1 MSATSG
7 RPRSWIT
14 FACLLFLT
22 SVMAWSGY
30 VQKRPCL
37 QNQWQDAFQY
47 TRHCY
52 SDIVPLYYAE
62 KLADGAVPYRDHPV
76 EYPVLIGGA
85 MLVASDAARPADPIE
100 RPRRNYQINVLM
112 LTAGL
117 FAVVITTGLLGGRR
131 RWDAAMVAVAPVML
145 VYEFYNWDLYAMAF
159 AGFGMEAWRRRRP
172 ELAGV
177 LFGLGAAT
185 KIYPA
190 FLLVALLPLC
200 FRAGRMRAWYVASA
214 SATAAFVAV
223 NLPIY
228 LNYREGFLEFYR
240 LSRRR
245 GAEIDTIYY
254 QLGHLTERF
263 TGGFGKTVHDLV
275 APNLSGERHPSA
287 LNLITLLAL
296 IVLWSAIYLIV
307 LRAPTRPR
315 VPQVA
320 FLIVVAFLLVN
331 KVWSPQYALWYLP
344 LGVLALPRWRMFAL
358 WQLLEVSVFIGVMGY
373 LAFWINRD
381 HGVSAGPFFT
391 AVVLRNLMLLTMAG
405 LIVRDMYRPS
415 RDLVRRDDVDD
426 PAGGVLDG
434 TEDRWPDWWPLRT
447 RAQELVPTVPDAAEA
462 ARP

>member
-1 MSATSG
+1 MSATQV
-7 RPRSWIT
+7 RPRRLVT
-14 FACLLFLT
+14 FFCLLFLT
-22 SVMAWSGY
+22 FVMAWAGY

-37 QNQWQDAFQY
+37 DNSWQDAFQY

-52 SDIVPLYYAE
+52 SDIVPLYHAE
-62 KLADGAVPYRDHPV
+62 KLADGALPYRDHPV

-85 MLVASDAARPADPIE
+85 MLVASDAARPYEPAV

-112 LTAGL
+112 LTAAL
-117 FAVVITTGLLGGRR
+117 LAVVITTAMLGGRR

-177 LFGLGAAT
+177 LLGLGAAT

-200 FRAGRMRAWYVASA
+200 FRAGRMRDWFAASIT
-214 SATAAFVAV
+214 ATGAFVAV

-228 LNYREGFLEFYR
+228 LNYREGWLEFWR

-245 GAEIDTIYY
+245 GAEIDTIWY
-254 QLGHLTERF
+254 QVGHLTERF
-263 TGGFGKTVHDLV
+263 SGGIGKTVHDLV
-275 APNLSGERHPSA
+275 APDLSGQRQPSA
-287 LNLITLLAL
+287 LNLMTLVAL
-296 IVLWSAIYLIV
+296 VVLWSLIYVVV
-307 LRAPTRPR
+307 LRAPSRPR
-315 VPQVA
+315 IAQVA
-320 FLIVVAFLLVN
+320 FLIIVAFLLVN

-344 LGVLALPRWRMFAL
+344 LGVLALPRWRIFAL
-358 WQLLEVSVFIGVMGY
+358 WQVLEVSVFIGVMGY
-373 LAFWINRD
+373 LAFWVNRD

-391 AVVLRNLMLLTMAG
+391 AVVFRNLMLLTMSG
-405 LIVRDMYRPS
+405 LIIRDMYRPNH
-415 RDLVRRDDVDD
+415 DVVRRDGVDD

-434 TEDRWPDWWPLRT
+434 TDDRWPAWWPLRT
-447 RAQELVPTVPDAAEA
+447 SRPAVVPEVQTVSS
-462 ARP
+462 